1 MTVGRAISP
10 ECSTDER
17 REWQKEAAALAI
29 SSRRPTGWLGSRMI
43 RSM

>member
-17 REWQKEAAALAI
+17 REWQKEAAALATI
-29 SSRRPTGWLGSRMI
+29 HNPVHVYHNAVQ
-43 RSM
+43 